1 LGEGKKGGKNK
12 RVQRPDGEKGGPRDR
27 GDRKDN

>member
-1 LGEGKKGGKNK
+1 LGKKRREGKTKGTET
-12 RVQRPDGEKGGPRDR
+12 RWEKGGPRDR